1 MFDEAVRAGLAREA
15 ARDRVVEFLKGQ
27 RNVKEVRITGSDTL
41 RVFFTDGNDLL
52 MMLGKERL

>member
-15 ARDRVVEFLKGQ
+15 ARDRVVEFLKAQ
-27 RNVKEVRITGSDTL
+27 KNVKEVRITGSDSL
-41 RVFFTDGNDLL
+41 RVFFADGNDLL